1 MDYQTL
7 YRRWRPR
14 GFNDFVGQNHVVTT
28 LSNAIEANRV
38 AHAYLF
44 TGPRGTGKTSAA
56 KILAKALNC
65 SQSKGLDP
73 CDQCPNCIQIN
84 EGTFMDVIEIDGAS
98 NRGID
103 EIRELREKV
112 KFAPAEGKFK
122 IYIIDEVHMLTAE
135 AFNAL
140 LKTLEEPPK
149 FVVFILATTEVHKI
163 PATILSRCQRFDFKR
178 FTIPEI
184 EGRLV
189 QILNVEK
196 VKAEGNAL
204 KLIAE
209 HSEGGMRDAI
219 SLLEQAMAHCGEML
233 AEADVRAIL
242 GLIDTEVIGNIAG
255 AILGHDPGKALAILS
270 EVCLDGKDLF
280 QFGRSLIAY
289 FREKL
294 LVAVTAGSRRNSGA
308 AESFSAT
315 EMIRIIETLATAT
328 NEVKR
333 SLQSSLPLELAFI
346 KLTAG
351 QPGSGEPGSIV
362 SLESRVAKLE
372 NILQDRT
379 SAPPKVRPEAALLP
393 ESASPVKPGAES
405 LKAKEN
411 PVPPPTQTV
420 VIATAGNSE
429 TFTLWPAFIEAIKKK
444 KRTLAALIQEG
455 KPVNFNG
462 RELVVGLPPNLKFHL
477 ENLNV
482 PQNKELLEGILK
494 EVCGQPVSLSC
505 MPLSD
510 ETTVTTKIEPTA
522 KEPDLVNEAVK
533 LFGGQAKPLSKEE

>member
-1 MDYQTL
+1 VDYQTL

-14 GFNDFVGQNHVVTT
+14 SFNDFVGQSHVVTT
-28 LSNAIEANRV
+28 LSNAIETNRV
-38 AHAYLF
+38 AHAYLL
-44 TGPRGTGKTSAA
+44 TGPRGTGKTSTA
-56 KILAKALNC
+56 KIFAKALNC
-65 SQSKGLDP
+65 QKPNGFEP
-73 CDQCPNCIQIN
+73 CDQCSNCIQIN
-84 EGTFMDVIEIDGAS
+84 EGSFMDVIEIDGAS

-184 EGRLV
+184 EGRLE
-189 QILNVEK
+189 QILNAEK
-196 VKAEGNAL
+196 VKAEENAL

-219 SLLEQAMAHCGEML
+219 SLLEQALAHSGEML
-233 AEADVRAIL
+233 AESDVRAIL
-242 GLIDTEVIGNIAG
+242 GLIDTEVIQNIAG
-255 AILGHDPGKALAILS
+255 TILERDPGKALAILS

-280 QFGRSLIAY
+280 QFGRSLIAH
-289 FREKL
+289 FREEL
-294 LVAVTAGSRRNSGA
+294 LTAVTAGSGKKFGVEGFST
-308 AESFSAT
+308 AEL
-315 EMIRIIETLATAT
+315 IRIIETIATAT

-333 SLQSSLPLELAFI
+333 SSQSSLPLELAFI

-351 QPGSGEPGSIV
+351 LTAPGDPEPRS

-372 NILQDRT
+372 NILQER
-379 SAPPKVRPEAALLP
+379 SSIPPRVRPEANPLP
-393 ESASPVKPGAES
+393 EPAQPVKAATDH
-405 LKAKEN
+405 LKPKEN
-411 PVPPPTQTV
+411 PAPPLPSPV
-420 VIATAGNSE
+420 VAATAGGSE
-429 TFTLWPAFIEAIKKK
+429 TFPQWSAFIEILKKK

-455 KPVNFNG
+455 KPVSYNG
-462 RELVVGLPPNLKFHL
+462 RELVVGLPSNLKFHL
-477 ENLNV
+477 ENLAM
-482 PQNKELLEGILK
+482 PQNKELMEGILK
-494 EVCGQPVSLSC
+494 EVCGQTLILSC
-505 MPLSD
+505 VPISD
-510 ETTVTTKIEPTA
+510 EAVTPAKTQSAP
-522 KEPDLVNEAVK
+522 KEPNLVNEAVK
-533 LFGGQAKPLSKEE
+533 LFGGQAKPISKEE